1 MIRNYKDLALTR
13 EQLDR
18 VMNILIST
26 HEELYAKNPRNY
38 ALYAE
43 GPIDMIL
50 QLRAE
55 IDAFLHIAPAPPET
69 PPVGDNGASG
79 GESVTGNTDD
89 GTVAAAG
96 TPESTS

>member
-18 VMNILIST
+18 VMNILVSY

-38 ALYAE
+38 LLYGE
-43 GPIDMIL
+43 GAIDMIL

-55 IDAFLHIAPAPPET
+55 IDAFLKIAPVPPDV
-69 PPVGDNGASG
+69 PLPGDNRTAG
-79 GESVTGNTDD
+79 GEAAAGGTGA
-89 GTVAAAG
+89 GMVAIAG
-96 TPESTS
+96 TPEATT